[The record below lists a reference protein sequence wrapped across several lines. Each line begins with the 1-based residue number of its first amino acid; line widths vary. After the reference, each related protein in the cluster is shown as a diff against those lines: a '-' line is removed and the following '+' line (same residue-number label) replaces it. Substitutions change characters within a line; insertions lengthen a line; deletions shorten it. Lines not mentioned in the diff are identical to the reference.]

1 MPLHPR
7 TRSLNHNQLEWTE
20 LSYETLPKV
29 LLEGQPISTRTV
41 ITSQNLNVTA
51 LENESI
57 KAANDEGYKKLLYY
71 HSLRKQLMGP
81 NAETNDE
88 LDELFI
94 ALESCSKKLVGFK
107 DISDIYTWL
116 LVSERITRLFEGA
129 RITCCKDGKDLSIM
143 GATLEISVL
152 MRDNHNRNMV
162 ETLANVMRMSGVN
175 LINLQESTFQ
185 QFYELLIQMLICQ

>member
-1 MPLHPR
+1 MKA
-7 TRSLNHNQLEWTE
+7 
-20 LSYETLPKV
+20 YE
-29 LLEGQPISTRTV
+29 
-41 ITSQNLNVTA
+41 
-51 LENESI
+51 
-57 KAANDEGYKKLLYY
+57 KLLYY
-71 HSLRKQLMGP
+71 HSLRKRLMGP

-94 ALESCSKKLVGFK
+94 ALEGCSKKLVGLK
-107 DISDIYTWL
+107 DVSDIYTWL

-143 GATLEISVL
+143 GSTLEMSVL

-185 QFYELLIQMLICQ
+185 QFYELQRENLPRLYRPPAT